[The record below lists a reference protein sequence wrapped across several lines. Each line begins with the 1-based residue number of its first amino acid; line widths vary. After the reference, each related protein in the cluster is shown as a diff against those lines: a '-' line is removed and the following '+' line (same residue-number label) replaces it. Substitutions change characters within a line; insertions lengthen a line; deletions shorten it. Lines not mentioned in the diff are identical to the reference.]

1 MKRYGLWRY
10 LLILLILG
18 MGIVYSLPNL
28 YAPDP
33 AVQISYTSSAQ
44 TADEFLAERV
54 ADIIKN
60 EDFDAKI
67 QLENDYVLVRTD
79 SYQNQLKLKE
89 ILSSQLINDV
99 VIALNLAPTTP
110 KWLSLIHI

>member
-33 AVQISYTSSAQ
+33 AVQISYTSSSQ
-44 TADEFLAERV
+44 TADEFLAELDEETLNMVMQKVLSYVKENNAIMILVEHDFERAMQM
-54 ADIIKN
+54 ADRLFTAVGDKLVEIIAS
-60 EDFDAKI
+60 E
-67 QLENDYVLVRTD
+67 E
-79 SYQNQLKLKE
+79 
-89 ILSSQLINDV
+89 
-99 VIALNLAPTTP
+99 
-110 KWLSLIHI
+110 

>member
-1 MKRYGLWRY
+1 MYIDMKRYGLWRY

-18 MGIVYSLPNL
+18 LGIVYSLPNF
-28 YAPDP
+28 YIPDP
-33 AVQISYTSSAQ
+33 AVQISYTSSSQ

-54 ADIIKN
+54 TDIVKN

-79 SYQNQLKLKE
+79 SGTRWNVPGSHLTPIKE
-89 ILSSQLINDV
+89 N
-99 VIALNLAPTTP
+99 ANA
-110 KWLSLIHI
+110 

>member
-18 MGIVYSLPNL
+18 LGIVYSLPNL

-33 AVQISYTSSAQ
+33 AVQISYTSSSQ

-54 ADIIKN
+54 ADIVKN
-60 EDFDAKI
+60 EDFDTKI
-67 QLENDYVLVRTD
+67 QSSFEH
-79 SYQNQLKLKE
+79 
-89 ILSSQLINDV
+89 ILRFFIWYHDLYNE
-99 VIALNLAPTTP
+99 
-110 KWLSLIHI
+110 